1 MRAEGGVIITQGCY
15 IFPDSTQPQSQC
27 DISSAMNMYS
37 AYSSSNQ
44 LAYIK
49 PNISFTGLDVTTTVP
64 DVANEPVFCG
74 PHQFTFE
81 VYFTN
86 DSLLGGNYS
95 LILSFYNTANQLIAS
110 VFKSS
115 GFALSGSYTVSYN
128 NGIVSSPAGAAVNET
143 ATSSE
148 FKLRFAFG
156 TGMRGRARFH

>member
-1 MRAEGGVIITQGCY
+1 MKADGGVVITPGCY
-15 IFPDSTQPQSQC
+15 IFADSSPPQSQC
-27 DISSAMNMYS
+27 DISSPMNVYS

-44 LAYIK
+44 FVYIK
-49 PNISFTGLDVTTTVP
+49 PNINFTGLDITPTVP

-95 LILSFYNTANQLIAS
+95 LLLSFYNTANQLIAS

-128 NGIVSSPAGAAVNET
+128 NGIVSSPAGSLVNET
-143 ATSSE
+143 TTSSE